1 MECRPTGWR
10 GRYFSA
16 MGFDDRPANGE
27 SHADSVLF
35 RCLERFEKHLSI
47 AGESGAVDDIGQLH
61 TGSIPVS
68 LVYREKHS
76 DQLGA
81 RPRNGNE
88 RDNRDKENCRER
100 NQRVKLTRTV
110 SARVHA

>member
-1 MECRPTGWR
+1 MGEGQAHEEW
-10 GRYFSA
+10 SA
-16 MGFDDRPANGE
+16 ARRVGA
-27 SHADSVLF
+27 ADIFPPWDSTIVLQMASPVLF

-100 NQRVKLTRTV
+100 NQRV
-110 SARVHA
+110 